1 MNKFS
6 WYNAKSVEEAL
17 KEVNAT
23 VSEALSSKSP
33 DAPAVFKSGGVDLLD
48 LMKEGLVKPH
58 KIINIS
64 QIEGLDQITFD
75 KKDGLRMGANVTL
88 AQIEAHPQIEE
99 MYLALHQAVAHAGTP
114 QLRTMASLGGNLA
127 QRTRCWYFRSIHHE
141 CLRKGSG
148 TCFAREGENEFHA
161 IMRNGA
167 CASVHASSVA
177 TALLAFDARVEIQ
190 NSKGDSKKVDL
201 ADFFV
206 APGDDS
212 SRENILE
219 ADELITAVTVPPI
232 SSKVR
237 SYYIKQGA
245 RESYDW
251 ALADVAVVAEISGTT
266 CKKAAVAL
274 GAAAPVPLL
283 SEPAAQALEGKT
295 LDEATASSTAEA
307 AMKGATPL
315 AKNGY
320 KVPLFKSI
328 IKRTILA
335 IA

>member
-23 VSEALSSKSP
+23 VSQALSPKSVE
-33 DAPAVFKSGGVDLLD
+33 APAVFKSGGVDLLD

-64 QIEGLDQITFD
+64 QIEGLDKITYD
-75 KKDGLRMGANVTL
+75 KKDGLRMGANATL
-88 AQIEAHPQIEE
+88 AQIEAHPQIKE
-99 MYLALHQAVAHAGTP
+99 MYLALNQAVAHAGTP

-148 TCFAREGENEFHA
+148 TCFARDGENEFHA
-161 IMRNGA
+161 IMKNGA

-177 TALLAFDARVEIQ
+177 TALMAFDARVEIQ
-190 NSKGDSKKVDL
+190 NSKGDKKEVNMV
-201 ADFFV
+201 DFFV

-219 ADELITAVTVPPI
+219 ANELITAVIVPPT
-232 SSKVR
+232 SSKIR
-237 SYYIKQGA
+237 SYYTKQGA

-251 ALADVAVVAEISGTT
+251 ALADVAVVAEMSGTT
-266 CKKAAVAL
+266 CKKASVVL

-283 SEPAAQALEGKT
+283 SKQAAQALEGKT

>member
-33 DAPAVFKSGGVDLLD
+33 EAPAVFKSGGVDLLD

-64 QIEGLDQITFD
+64 QIEGLDQIAFD

-88 AQIEAHPQIEE
+88 AQIEAHPQVKE

-201 ADFFV
+201 VDFFV

-266 CKKAAVAL
+266 CKKASVAL

-283 SEPAAQALEGKT
+283 SKQAAQALEGKT
-295 LDEATASSTAEA
+295 VDEATASSTAEA

>member
-17 KEVNAT
+17 QEVNAT
-23 VSEALSSKSP
+23 VSEALSPKSP
-33 DAPAVFKSGGVDLLD
+33 EAPAVFKSGGVDLLD

-58 KIINIS
+58 KIININ
-64 QIEGLDQITFD
+64 QIEGLDKITYD
-75 KKDGLRMGANVTL
+75 KKDGLRMGANATL
-88 AQIEAHPQIEE
+88 AQIEAHPQIKET
-99 MYLALHQAVAHAGTP
+99 YLALHQAVAHAGTP

-148 TCFAREGENEFHA
+148 TCFARDGENEYHA
-161 IMRNGA
+161 IMKNGA

-190 NSKGDSKKVDL
+190 NSKGKKNEVNL

-219 ADELITAVTVPPI
+219 ADELITAVMVPPT
-232 SSKVR
+232 SSKMR
-237 SYYIKQGA
+237 SYYMKQGA

-251 ALADVAVVAEISGTT
+251 ALADVAVVAEMSGTT
-266 CKKAAVAL
+266 CKKASVAL

-283 SEPAAQALEGKT
+283 SKPAAQALEGKI

>member
-1 MNKFS
+1 
-6 WYNAKSVEEAL
+6 
-17 KEVNAT
+17 
-23 VSEALSSKSP
+23 
-33 DAPAVFKSGGVDLLD
+33 
-48 LMKEGLVKPH
+48 MKEGLVKPH

-88 AQIEAHPQIEE
+88 AQIEAHPQIKE